1 MGHKVH
7 PIAFRI
13 GITTDWR
20 SKWYSKRNYSEF
32 VQEDARIRRVVRERT
47 EEAGVP
53 RVDIERWAND
63 IVVTVHAGKPGIV
76 IGRGGQRV
84 DELRNTLEGLCGK
97 KIRLNIQEIREP
109 ELEAYLVGKSVANQM
124 ERQIS
129 YRRAVKRA
137 VSRTMQAGA
146 KGIKVIISGRLGGAE
161 IARTMTFR
169 EGRVPLHTLRA
180 DIDYG
185 FCEARTMVGRVGVKV
200 WIYKGEVF
208 RKVEELEVPTAP
220 PVGEVAGGDQRA
232 GVTVE
237 PVTEVGSDVAAKKS
251 EVSQNTKG

>member
-7 PIAFRI
+7 PIGFRI
-13 GITTDWR
+13 GITQDWR
-20 SKWYSKRNYSEF
+20 SKWYSQRSYSAF
-32 VQEDARIRRVVRERT
+32 VQEDARIRRVVRQRT

-63 IVVTVHAGKPGIV
+63 IVVTVHAAKPGIV

-97 KIRLNIQEIREP
+97 KIRLNIHEIREP

-124 ERQIS
+124 ERQIA
-129 YRRAVKRA
+129 YRRAIKRA

-146 KGIKVIISGRLGGAE
+146 KGIKIICSGRLGGAE
-161 IARTMTFR
+161 IARTVTFR

-185 FCEARTMVGRVGVKV
+185 FCEARTMLGRIGVKV

-208 RKVEELEVPTAP
+208 PKIEELEVPTAP
-220 PVGEVAGGDQRA
+220 PVGEVAGGEQRA
-232 GVTVE
+232 AVTVE
-237 PVTEVGSDVAAKKS
+237 PVAEVGSDVAAKKS
-251 EVSQNTKG
+251 EVPQNTEG

>member
-1 MGHKVH
+1 LGHKVH
-7 PIAFRI
+7 PIGFRI

-20 SKWYSKRNYSEF
+20 SKWYSQRSYGAF
-32 VQEDARIRRVVRERT
+32 VQEDARIRRVVRQRT

-63 IVVTVHAGKPGIV
+63 IVVTVHAAKPGIV

-97 KIRLNIQEIREP
+97 KIRLNIHEIREP

-124 ERQIS
+124 ERQIA
-129 YRRAVKRA
+129 YRRAIKRA

-146 KGIKVIISGRLGGAE
+146 KGIKIICSGRLGGAE
-161 IARTMTFR
+161 IARTVTFR

-185 FCEARTMVGRVGVKV
+185 FCEARTMLGRIGVKV

-208 RKVEELEVPTAP
+208 PKMEELEVPTAP
-220 PVGEVAGGDQRA
+220 PVGEVAGGEKRA
-232 GVTVE
+232 GVTV
-237 PVTEVGSDVAAKKS
+237 
-251 EVSQNTKG
+251 